1 MKSAEKILN
10 TKKGLKQE
18 GIKTYI
24 EFDEAI
30 QAMKEYA
37 SQLQKEISDNEKMKE
52 ILIKFAQKHTF
63 EYQSSEAEN
72 LVDEYLKHN
81 TLHIA

>member
-1 MKSAEKILN
+1 
-10 TKKGLKQE
+10 
-18 GIKTYI
+18 
-24 EFDEAI
+24 
-30 QAMKEYA
+30 MKEYA
-37 SQLQKEISDNEKMKE
+37 SQSQKKISDNEKMKE

-81 TLHIA
+81 TLHIS